1 LWKEGGHTMK
11 EYTLNIPDNTGIS
24 EDKIKEYLL
33 AKLYEDDIFSAGFC
47 ALILG
52 IDKQDFIRTLGKNE
66 VIYLATE

>member
-1 LWKEGGHTMK
+1 MK
-11 EYTLNIPDNTGIS
+11 EYKINVPDNLGIP

-52 IDKQDFIRTLGKNE
+52 IDKQDFIRTLGRNE
-66 VIYLATE
+66 VTYLATE